1 MFIAGIRTEIRNKML
16 ESLVYEK
23 RGTYHYEIHQSWI
36 LLDTNVYQTDIKVYI
51 NRSLFLRA
59 LNIFQTGTST
69 AVLHSVSPQSDLQ
82 T

>member
-1 MFIAGIRTEIRNKML
+1 ML
-16 ESLVYEK
+16 ESLIYEK
-23 RGTYHYEIHQSWI
+23 RGTYYEIHQSWI